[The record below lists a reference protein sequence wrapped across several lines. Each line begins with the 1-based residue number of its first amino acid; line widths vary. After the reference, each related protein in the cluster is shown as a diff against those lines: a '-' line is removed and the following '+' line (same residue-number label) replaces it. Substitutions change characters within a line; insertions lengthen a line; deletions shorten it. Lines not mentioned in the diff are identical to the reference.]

1 MSARSR
7 SLVVRFIGAAV
18 IGVAGGLL
26 SAAFL
31 GSLNWAGTTRNDYE
45 WLIWLLP
52 LGGLVVGALYHR
64 FGQPIAG
71 GTSLVLDAA
80 HVPDGEVPG
89 RMAPMVWG
97 GSVVSHVVGAS
108 VGREGAAVQIVAS
121 ITDDTARRLRIPRDV
136 RAVLLLCAV
145 AAAFGGLFGV
155 PAAGGFFALEVQRES
170 RRHLSTLPFA
180 VGSSIVA
187 NLVAHAVGVSH
198 HRPFHV
204 EHLNLGW
211 SHLWRYVVAAI
222 FFGLVAMTF
231 IRLEHAV
238 KDAFARFV
246 RLPPLRPMIGGVFIL
261 ALIAAAGTRDYLG
274 ISFDLVDVAL
284 TGAAGVAAAA
294 FLWKIAFTTVSL
306 GSGFVGGE
314 MLPLFVIGALSGAQF
329 ARVTDASI
337 PLFAALGLVAVF
349 AAASNTPLTC
359 VVIGIELFGWSGM
372 PAYLIVCVIAVLVS
386 GKKTIYPA
394 SPLLT
399 RSVEKR

>member
-18 IGVAGGLL
+18 IGVVGGLL

-71 GTSLVLDAA
+71 GTSLVLDAT

-89 RMAPMVWG
+89 RMAPMIWG

-121 ITDDTARRLRIPRDV
+121 VTDDTARRWRIPRDV
-136 RAVLLLCAV
+136 RAVLLVCAV

-359 VVIGIELFGWSGM
+359 VVIGIELFGWSGV

-399 RSVEKR
+399 RSVENR